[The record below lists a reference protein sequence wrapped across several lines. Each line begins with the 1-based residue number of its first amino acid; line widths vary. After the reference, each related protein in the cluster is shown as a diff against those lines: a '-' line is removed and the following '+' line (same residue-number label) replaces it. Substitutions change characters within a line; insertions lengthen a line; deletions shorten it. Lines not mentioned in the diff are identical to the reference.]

1 MAKVHKPGVP
11 LRPVLSL
18 PGSCYE
24 KLTKSLNTF
33 FNDIKEGQIETSS
46 EEIKGTLREVQLAG
60 DERLVSLDVKS
71 LHTNVPT
78 EEAIQLAVQL
88 VYKKPEPPPVE
99 KRHLLNF

>member
-1 MAKVHKPGVP
+1 MVKVHKTGVP
-11 LRPVLSL
+11 LIPVLSL

-46 EEIKGTLREVQLAG
+46 EKIKGTLREVQNAD
-60 DERLVSLDVKS
+60 DERLVLLDGKS
-71 LHTNVPT
+71 LYTNVPV

-88 VYKKPEPPPVE
+88 V
-99 KRHLLNF
+99 